1 MRTSTYPT
9 IWGEKAVL
17 RLLDR
22 TMLQLSIGELMPSPT
37 LEQYREL
44 ITRPEGILLVTGPT
58 GSGKTSTLYA
68 SLAEIAETGK
78 NIITIEDPAVE
89 YWLPGVNQ
97 GQTNHK
103 AGFTFAR
110 GLRAILRQ
118 DPDVIMVGEIRDS
131 ETMETAIE
139 AALTGHLVLST
150 LHTNSAVGTVTR
162 LLEMGLEP
170 FLLASAIRGVVA
182 QRLVRK
188 ICEQCKEPVPTPSAL
203 QYLFQG
209 DVPAEIYRGIGCDDC
224 RGTGFLGRQGI
235 YELLVINDRLRNLML
250 ERASEIAMTE
260 TATRLGMTTLRDASM
275 ARIVDG
281 TTTMEEVIRV
291 MMGSDEDAIA
301 EAVEASS

>member
-203 QYLFQG
+203 QHLFQG